1 MGSPAYMPPEQIQ
14 GDPNAVG
21 PSADVYSLGVVLYQL
36 LCRRLPFEG
45 TVLSILAQVLTE
57 DPPRP
62 SQVRQGVDAGL
73 EAICLRAMA
82 RRAEARYQSM
92 LELVAALEAW
102 QTSPVLERARA
113 LRRAAAERP
122 ALVTGCR
129 HDLFVCY
136 FAGDDEP
143 PPRSH
148 SAGWVTT
155 LIDNLDW
162 RLRQLNGERTVS
174 LWMDE
179 ELARK
184 PEWSEAAVQR
194 LEQTAAVLL
203 VLSPGWAASVWNRP
217 PGALLQRLKK
227 HLAGDSVIL
236 VEMDRLP
243 AGRPAELAG
252 LRIRSG
258 NWPRAIRRASSA
270 IRIRDRMSIT
280 SITRTWTIWPA
291 PYTDISRR

>member
-162 RLRQLNGERTVS
+162 RLRQLNGERAVS

-179 ELARK
+179 ELAQAGMERSRS
-184 PEWSEAAVQR
+184 PAVGTDRGGTAGAVAGMGRVGLEPAAGCFAPTT
-194 LEQTAAVLL
+194 EKA
-203 VLSPGWAASVWNRP
+203 
-217 PGALLQRLKK
+217 
-227 HLAGDSVIL
+227 
-236 VEMDRLP
+236 
-243 AGRPAELAG
+243 
-252 LRIRSG
+252 
-258 NWPRAIRRASSA
+258 PRRR
-270 IRIRDRMSIT
+270 
-280 SITRTWTIWPA
+280 
-291 PYTDISRR
+291 